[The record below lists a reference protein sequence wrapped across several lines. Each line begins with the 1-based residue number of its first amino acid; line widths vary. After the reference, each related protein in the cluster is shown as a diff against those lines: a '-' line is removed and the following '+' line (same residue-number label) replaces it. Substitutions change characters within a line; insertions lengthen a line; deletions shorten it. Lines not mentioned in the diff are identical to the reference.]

1 MSIIRVMALSYPP
14 PLAVP
19 SSYPFHF
26 LPSSSDPPY
35 DILRTHPSLSLLSNC
50 RTHQSLRETHAQMVK
65 TGLHNTNY
73 ALSKLLELCVVSP
86 HFDGL
91 PYAVSV
97 FETIQEPNLLIW
109 NTMLR
114 GLASSSDLV
123 SPLEMYVRM
132 VSLGH
137 VPNAYTF
144 PFLLKSCAKSKTFEE
159 GRQIHA
165 QVMKLGCELD
175 RYAHTSLISMYA
187 RNGRLEDARKVFDT
201 SSQRDVVSCTALIT
215 GYASRGDVR
224 SARKVF
230 DGITERDVVSWNAM
244 ITGYV
249 ENCGYEE
256 ALELFKEMM
265 RTNVRPDEGTLV
277 SVLSACA
284 QSGSIELGREIH
296 TLVDDHHGFG
306 SSLKIV
312 NAFIGLY
319 SKCGDVEIASG
330 LFEGLSCKDVVSW
343 NTLIGG
349 YTHMNLYKEALLLFQ
364 EMLRSGESPNDVTM
378 LSVLPACA
386 HLGAIDIGRW
396 IHVYIDKRLK
406 GVTNGS
412 ALRTSLIDMY
422 AKCGDIEAAHQVFNS
437 MMHKSLS
444 SWNAMIF
451 GFAMHGRANAAFDL
465 FSRMRKN
472 GIEPDD
478 ITLVGLLSA
487 CSHSG
492 LLDLGRHIFKS
503 VTQDYNIT
511 PKLEHYGCMIDLLGH
526 AGLFKEAEE
535 IIHMMPMEPDGVIWC
550 SLLKAC
556 KMHGNLELAES
567 FAQKL
572 MEIEPE
578 NSGSYVL
585 LSNIY
590 ATAGRWEDVA
600 RIREVLNG
608 KGMKKVPGCSSIE
621 IDSVVHEFIIG
632 DKLHPQSREIYRM
645 LEEMDVLLEEAG
657 FVPDTSEVLQEME
670 EEWKEGALRH
680 HSEKLA
686 IAFGLIST
694 KPGTKLT
701 VVKNL
706 RVCRNCHEATKLIS
720 KIYNREIVA
729 RDRTRFHHF
738 RDGNDMLD
746 GISIVPSSDLPQT
759 TYTMKRPSI
768 VCIVFLIVI
777 SITTVSSSP
786 DHGEV
791 EDETEF
797 SYEKGGEKGPEKWG
811 TLKPEWKMCGNGTMQ
826 SPIDLTDKRVFID
839 HNLGP
844 LRGHYLPSNAT
855 IKNRGHDIMLEF
867 EGGNAGIGITINGT
881 VYQLQQLHWHSPSEH
896 TINGKRFVLE
906 EHMVHQSKD
915 GRFAVVAF
923 LYSLGRPDS
932 FLLSLERQL
941 KRITDAHESEDF
953 VSLIDPRAVNFKT
966 KFYYR
971 YLGSLTTPPCSENVT
986 WSISREQSNTNARP
1000 LQRQNG
1006 RPRYHLKVEY
1016 VVLLLLHNNLVSDKF
1031 LDSSE

>member
-1 MSIIRVMALSYPP
+1 MALPYPPP

-97 FETIQEPNLLIW
+97 FETIQGPNLLIW

-123 SPLEMYVRM
+123 SALEMYVRM

-165 QVMKLGCELD
+165 QVMKLGCEVD
-175 RYAHTSLISMYA
+175 RYVHTSLISMYA

-224 SARKVF
+224 SARKMF
-230 DGITERDVVSWNAM
+230 DEITERDVVSWNAM

-249 ENCGYEE
+249 ENGGYEE

-265 RTNVRPDEGTLV
+265 RMNVRPDEGTLV

-670 EEWKEGALRH
+670 EERKEGALRH

-738 RDGNDMLD
+738 RDG
-746 GISIVPSSDLPQT
+746 
-759 TYTMKRPSI
+759 
-768 VCIVFLIVI
+768 VC
-777 SITTVSSSP
+777 SCC
-786 DHGEV
+786 D
-791 EDETEF
+791 
-797 SYEKGGEKGPEKWG
+797 YW
-811 TLKPEWKMCGNGTMQ
+811 
-826 SPIDLTDKRVFID
+826 
-839 HNLGP
+839 
-844 LRGHYLPSNAT
+844 
-855 IKNRGHDIMLEF
+855 
-867 EGGNAGIGITINGT
+867 
-881 VYQLQQLHWHSPSEH
+881 
-896 TINGKRFVLE
+896 
-906 EHMVHQSKD
+906 
-915 GRFAVVAF
+915 
-923 LYSLGRPDS
+923 
-932 FLLSLERQL
+932 
-941 KRITDAHESEDF
+941 
-953 VSLIDPRAVNFKT
+953 
-966 KFYYR
+966 
-971 YLGSLTTPPCSENVT
+971 
-986 WSISREQSNTNARP
+986 
-1000 LQRQNG
+1000 
-1006 RPRYHLKVEY
+1006 
-1016 VVLLLLHNNLVSDKF
+1016 
-1031 LDSSE
+1031 

>member
-1 MSIIRVMALSYPP
+1 MALSYPP

-19 SSYPFHF
+19 SFYPFHF
-26 LPSSSDPPY
+26 LPSSCDPPY
-35 DILRTHPSLSLLSNC
+35 DILQTHPSLSLLSNC
-50 RTHQSLRETHAQMVK
+50 KTHQSLRETHAQMVK

-114 GLASSSDLV
+114 GHASSSDPV
-123 SPLEMYVRM
+123 SALELYLRM
-132 VSLGH
+132 VSIGH
-137 VPNAYTF
+137 LPNAYTF

-165 QVMKLGCELD
+165 QVLKLGCDRD
-175 RYAHTSLISMYA
+175 RYVHTSLISMYA

-230 DGITERDVVSWNAM
+230 DEMPERDVVSWNAM

-249 ENCGYEE
+249 ENGGYEE

-277 SVLSACA
+277 TVLSACA

-296 TLVDDHHGFG
+296 TMVDDHHGFG

-312 NAFIGLY
+312 NGLIGLY

-406 GVTNGS
+406 GVTNETS
-412 ALRTSLIDMY
+412 LRTSLIDMY

-437 MMHKSLS
+437 MIRRSLS

-451 GFAMHGRANAAFDL
+451 GFAMHGRANAAFNL
-465 FSRMRKN
+465 FSKMRNN
-472 GIEPDD
+472 GFEPDD
-478 ITLVGLLSA
+478 ITFVGLLSA

-492 LLDLGRHIFKS
+492 LLDLGRHIFRS
-503 VTQDYNIT
+503 MTHDYNIT

-526 AGLFKEAEE
+526 SGLFKEAEE
-535 IIHMMPMEPDGVIWC
+535 MINTMSMEPDGVIWC

-572 MEIEPE
+572 IEIEPE

-590 ATAGRWEDVA
+590 AAAGRWEDVA
-600 RIREVLNG
+600 RIRAVLNG

-632 DKLHPQSREIYRM
+632 DKLHPQSIEIYGM

-720 KIYNREIVA
+720 KIYKREIVA

-738 RDGNDMLD
+738 RDG
-746 GISIVPSSDLPQT
+746 
-759 TYTMKRPSI
+759 
-768 VCIVFLIVI
+768 VC
-777 SITTVSSSP
+777 SCC
-786 DHGEV
+786 D
-791 EDETEF
+791 
-797 SYEKGGEKGPEKWG
+797 YW
-811 TLKPEWKMCGNGTMQ
+811 
-826 SPIDLTDKRVFID
+826 
-839 HNLGP
+839 
-844 LRGHYLPSNAT
+844 
-855 IKNRGHDIMLEF
+855 
-867 EGGNAGIGITINGT
+867 
-881 VYQLQQLHWHSPSEH
+881 
-896 TINGKRFVLE
+896 
-906 EHMVHQSKD
+906 
-915 GRFAVVAF
+915 
-923 LYSLGRPDS
+923 
-932 FLLSLERQL
+932 
-941 KRITDAHESEDF
+941 
-953 VSLIDPRAVNFKT
+953 
-966 KFYYR
+966 
-971 YLGSLTTPPCSENVT
+971 
-986 WSISREQSNTNARP
+986 
-1000 LQRQNG
+1000 
-1006 RPRYHLKVEY
+1006 
-1016 VVLLLLHNNLVSDKF
+1016 
-1031 LDSSE
+1031 

>member
-1 MSIIRVMALSYPP
+1 MALSYPPPPP

-114 GLASSSDLV
+114 GLALV
-123 SPLEMYVRM
+123 
-132 VSLGH
+132 
-137 VPNAYTF
+137 
-144 PFLLKSCAKSKTFEE
+144 
-159 GRQIHA
+159 
-165 QVMKLGCELD
+165 
-175 RYAHTSLISMYA
+175 
-187 RNGRLEDARKVFDT
+187 
-201 SSQRDVVSCTALIT
+201 
-215 GYASRGDVR
+215 
-224 SARKVF
+224 
-230 DGITERDVVSWNAM
+230 
-244 ITGYV
+244 
-249 ENCGYEE
+249 
-256 ALELFKEMM
+256 
-265 RTNVRPDEGTLV
+265 
-277 SVLSACA
+277 VLN
-284 QSGSIELGREIH
+284 LGREIH

-330 LFEGLSCKDVVSW
+330 LFVGLSCKDVVSW

-578 NSGSYVL
+578 NS
-585 LSNIY
+585 
-590 ATAGRWEDVA
+590 
-600 RIREVLNG
+600 
-608 KGMKKVPGCSSIE
+608 
-621 IDSVVHEFIIG
+621 
-632 DKLHPQSREIYRM
+632 
-645 LEEMDVLLEEAG
+645 
-657 FVPDTSEVLQEME
+657 
-670 EEWKEGALRH
+670 
-680 HSEKLA
+680 
-686 IAFGLIST
+686 
-694 KPGTKLT
+694 
-701 VVKNL
+701 
-706 RVCRNCHEATKLIS
+706 
-720 KIYNREIVA
+720 
-729 RDRTRFHHF
+729 
-738 RDGNDMLD
+738 
-746 GISIVPSSDLPQT
+746 
-759 TYTMKRPSI
+759 
-768 VCIVFLIVI
+768 
-777 SITTVSSSP
+777 
-786 DHGEV
+786 
-791 EDETEF
+791 
-797 SYEKGGEKGPEKWG
+797 
-811 TLKPEWKMCGNGTMQ
+811 
-826 SPIDLTDKRVFID
+826 
-839 HNLGP
+839 
-844 LRGHYLPSNAT
+844 
-855 IKNRGHDIMLEF
+855 
-867 EGGNAGIGITINGT
+867 
-881 VYQLQQLHWHSPSEH
+881 
-896 TINGKRFVLE
+896 
-906 EHMVHQSKD
+906 
-915 GRFAVVAF
+915 
-923 LYSLGRPDS
+923 
-932 FLLSLERQL
+932 
-941 KRITDAHESEDF
+941 
-953 VSLIDPRAVNFKT
+953 
-966 KFYYR
+966 
-971 YLGSLTTPPCSENVT
+971 
-986 WSISREQSNTNARP
+986 
-1000 LQRQNG
+1000 
-1006 RPRYHLKVEY
+1006 
-1016 VVLLLLHNNLVSDKF
+1016 
-1031 LDSSE
+1031 